1 MNPQLKTT
9 LAIAGIAAVICVIAF
24 IGWKSFGPAPG
35 DMDQATV
42 AAHIAAK
49 NATAKNFH

>member
-9 LAIAGIAAVICVIAF
+9 LAITGIAAVICAIVF
-24 IGWKSFGPAPG
+24 IGWKFFGPAPG
-35 DMDQATV
+35 EMDQATV

-49 NATAKNFH
+49 NTTAKNFH